1 MQDHSPLSP
10 EERRKQL
17 ASMSAAFGRDVAE
30 KLKPHEYPLEVLKR
44 VAVGVYNDGFIH
56 AGNLAYLGLLALFP
70 FFIFAAAFA
79 QLLGQSESG
88 RMTVATVLS
97 QLPPDVSQVLGPP
110 IAEVLSARTGTLLW
124 IGAIVGLWTV
134 GSFIETI
141 RDILR
146 RAYGVKYCS
155 PFWHY
160 RLASMAVIVGA
171 VFLLLFA
178 FAASVVLSTVEHA
191 IVAWMPVA
199 QEVADAITLYRVI
212 PAIALYGTVYFIF
225 YLLTPLRYRRPG
237 CRKWPGALLITAW
250 WLMTAELLPDAI
262 GLLGGYDLT
271 YGSLAGVMIVLIF
284 FFMVGLGVVMGAE
297 LNAALAEASPTA
309 LKGEIYSGPYKDQ
322 LEVEEPQPGEDVE
335 LVPQQGGPQL

>member
-30 KLKPHEYPLEVLKR
+30 KLKPTAYPLEVVKR

-56 AGNLAYLGLLALFP
+56 AGNLAYLSLLALFP
-70 FFIFAAAFA
+70 FFILAAAVA

-88 RMTVATVLS
+88 RKTVATVLA
-97 QLPPDVSQVLGPP
+97 QLPPDVSSVLRSP
-110 IAEVLSARTGTLLW
+110 IVEVLNARTGPLLW
-124 IGAIVGLWTV
+124 IGAIIGLWTV

-146 RAYGVKYCS
+146 RAYGVKFCA
-155 PFWHY
+155 PFWEY
-160 RLASMAVIVGA
+160 RLASMALIFGA
-171 VFLLLFA
+171 VVLLMFA
-178 FAASVVLSTVEHA
+178 FAVSVVLSSVERA
-191 IVAWMPVA
+191 IIAWMPIA
-199 QEVADAITLYRVI
+199 QEIADTVTLYRII
-212 PAIALYGTVYFIF
+212 PAVALYCTIYFIF
-225 YLLTPLRYRRPG
+225 FLLTPLRYRRRG
-237 CRKWPGALLITAW
+237 CRKWPGALLITVW
-250 WLMTAELLPDAI
+250 WLGTAELLPRAI

-309 LKGEIYSGPYKDQ
+309 LKGEIYSGPYTDQ

-335 LVPQQGGPQL
+335 LVPEPGGPQL

>member
-1 MQDHSPLSP
+1 MQDHSPLAP
-10 EERRKQL
+10 EERRKRL

-30 KLKPHEYPLEVLKR
+30 KLKPHEYPLEVIKR

-56 AGNLAYLGLLALFP
+56 AGNLAYLGLMALFP
-70 FFIFAAAFA
+70 FFIFAAALA

-88 RMTVATVLS
+88 RMTVATVLA
-97 QLPPDVSQVLGPP
+97 QLPPNVAEVLRDP
-110 IAEVLSARTGTLLW
+110 IAEVLSARTGPLLW
-124 IGAIVGLWTV
+124 IGAIIGLWTV

-146 RAYGVKYCS
+146 RAYGVKYCA

-160 RLASMAVIVGA
+160 RLSSMAVIVGA

-178 FAASVVLSTVEHA
+178 FAASVALSSVEHA
-191 IVAWMPVA
+191 VVAWIPVA
-199 QEVADAITLYRVI
+199 QEVSDAFTLYRVI
-212 PAIALYGTVYFIF
+212 PAIALYATIYFIF
-225 YLLTPLRYRRPG
+225 YLLTPLRYRRRG
-237 CRKWPGALLITAW
+237 CRKWPGALLIAAW
-250 WLMTAELLPDAI
+250 WLGTAELLPEAI
-262 GLLGGYDLT
+262 SLLGGYDLT

-335 LVPQQGGPQL
+335 LVPQKEGPQL

>member
-1 MQDHSPLSP
+1 MQDHSPLAP
-10 EERRKQL
+10 EERRKRL

-30 KLKPHEYPLEVLKR
+30 KLKPHEYPLEVIKR

-70 FFIFAAAFA
+70 FCIVAAALA

-88 RMTVATVLS
+88 RMTVATVLA
-97 QLPPDVSQVLGPP
+97 QLPPNVAEVLRDP
-110 IAEVLSARTGTLLW
+110 IAEVLSARTGPLLW
-124 IGAIVGLWTV
+124 IGAIIGLWTV

-146 RAYGVKYCS
+146 RAYGVKYCA

-160 RLASMAVIVGA
+160 RLSSMAVIVGA

-178 FAASVVLSTVEHA
+178 FAASVALSSVEHA
-191 IVAWMPVA
+191 VVAWIPVA
-199 QEVADAITLYRVI
+199 QEVSDAFTLYRVI
-212 PAIALYGTVYFIF
+212 PAIALYATIYFIF
-225 YLLTPLRYRRPG
+225 YLLTPLRYRRRG
-237 CRKWPGALLITAW
+237 CRKWPGALLIAAW
-250 WLMTAELLPDAI
+250 WLGTAELLPEAI
-262 GLLGGYDLT
+262 SLLGGYDLT

>member
-1 MQDHSPLSP
+1 MQDHSPLAP

-30 KLKPHEYPLEVLKR
+30 KLRPHEYPLEVIKR

-88 RMTVATVLS
+88 RMTVATVLA
-97 QLPPDVSQVLGPP
+97 QLPPNVAEVLQAP
-110 IAEVLSARTGTLLW
+110 IAEVLNARTGALLW
-124 IGAIVGLWTV
+124 IGAIIGLWTV

-146 RAYGVKYCS
+146 RAYGVKYCA

-178 FAASVVLSTVEHA
+178 FALSVVLSS
-191 IVAWMPVA
+191 VAAGGRSMDPRRSGSL
-199 QEVADAITLYRVI
+199 DAFTLYRVI

-225 YLLTPLRYRRPG
+225 YLLTPLRYRRHG
-237 CRKWPGALLITAW
+237 CIEMAWRAADHGLVAGDGGAVAGGDRTARRLRPDLRQPRRSDDRPDFLLHGRARRGYGRG
-250 WLMTAELLPDAI
+250 AQRGA
-262 GLLGGYDLT
+262 GGSFADGAKGRNLF
-271 YGSLAGVMIVLIF
+271 GSVQ
-284 FFMVGLGVVMGAE
+284 
-297 LNAALAEASPTA
+297 
-309 LKGEIYSGPYKDQ
+309 GPA
-322 LEVEEPQPGEDVE
+322 
-335 LVPQQGGPQL
+335 